1 MPFLAVKIDAS
12 APFSI
17 NAIRSR
23 WRVIRNTYTIPKIPR
38 NAADDLEE
46 TYACEH
52 TPAPLEAMQAR
63 EREQFV
69 KAAINRL
76 PKMEALIITL
86 FYLNESPIEEIEQI
100 TGLSNS
106 NVKVKLFRA
115 RKALEKELQFLL

>member
-1 MPFLAVKIDAS
+1 
-12 APFSI
+12 
-17 NAIRSR
+17 
-23 WRVIRNTYTIPKIPR
+23 
-38 NAADDLEE
+38 
-46 TYACEH
+46 
-52 TPAPLEAMQAR
+52 MQAR